1 MLCNLLLNATN
12 TAQLLLE
19 DWVEYEEVLVKVKN
33 WLSWELSEDVLDEIS
48 ERVLHDAI
56 KSMR

>member
-19 DWVEYEEVLVKVKN
+19 DWAEYEEVLAKVKN
-33 WLSWELSEDVLDEIS
+33 WLSWELSEEVLDEIS
-48 ERVLHDAI
+48 ERVVHDAI